1 MSVETLTRP
10 SSTTGQH
17 ISSIEDIPTFSN
29 LLTHG
34 PEAITTVPK
43 DKERTLVAL
52 GLNGKGYF
60 LLCMPEEQNKLAW
73 LALRE
78 RLKARGYM
86 PGGHATC
93 SEEVMNVLLQD
104 VSRANKETGLQIE
117 SDINAVNAV
126 NEVVIEP
133 QPIGWFRDVLA
144 SCINLG
150 ATHLHFEL
158 RGNCALVRVRVHG
171 LMHELTSVLQ
181 QTALDGIS
189 AVYNGVAQD
198 RSCADGV
205 FNPARAQQAMIPFA
219 LGSETV
225 NLRFQSHPAM
235 SGVDVTMRILRAN
248 KVGREKLS
256 LDTLGYTPS
265 QIDDLHMAARCSL
278 GGVFIAGVAGS
289 GKTTT
294 LNTLLA
300 QLAQERYRKI
310 VSIEDPVECHAHGVS
325 HFSIEHHVDGH
336 EASQRLKSAWAA
348 FLRMDPDVGVF
359 GEVRD
364 EFSAELALNAI
375 HNGHKILTTVHALSA
390 LGVVERLSSTAFG
403 LQRDLVCQP
412 DFFAALVYQVLT
424 PVNCPSCKVRAL
436 DVMSSEALAPY
447 QAIFGLDVGD
457 IYCASEH
464 GCDECLKP
472 NIDYSELRHA
482 GVKGVKVNAEVILP
496 DEDML
501 LLLKDGKDIEARQAW
516 RAKRIAKF
524 DESDMMGKEAW
535 GHALY
540 DMSRGLIDPYY
551 FEMNFGSPKLFA
563 AKV

>member
-1 MSVETLTRP
+1 MSVETLTPP
-10 SSTTGQH
+10 SSKAGQH
-17 ISSIEDIPTFSN
+17 ISNIEDVPTFSS

-34 PEAITTVPK
+34 AEAITTVPK

-52 GLNGKGYF
+52 GLNGNGYF
-60 LLCMPEEQNKLAW
+60 LLCMPEEQHKLAW

-78 RLKARGYM
+78 RLKARGYT

-104 VSRANKETGLQIE
+104 VTRASKDATFQIE
-117 SDINAVNAV
+117 SDVNAV
-126 NEVVIEP
+126 NEVVNEP

-144 SCINLG
+144 SCINLD

-158 RGNCALVRVRVHG
+158 RGNCALVRVRLHG
-171 LMHELTSVLQ
+171 LMHELTSVPK

-189 AVYNGVAQD
+189 AVYNAVAQE
-198 RSCADGV
+198 RSCAGGV
-205 FNPARAQQAMIPFA
+205 FNPALAQQAMIPFA

-225 NLRFQSHPAM
+225 NLRIQSHPAM
-235 SGVDVTMRILRAN
+235 SGFDVTMRIVRAK
-248 KVGREKLS
+248 KVGREKLR

-265 QIDDLHMAARCSL
+265 QIDDLHMASRRSL
-278 GGVFIAGVAGS
+278 GGIFIAGVGGS

-310 VSIEDPVECHAHGVS
+310 VSIEDPVECYANGVS
-325 HFSIEHHVDGH
+325 HFSIQHHVDGH
-336 EASQRLKSAWAA
+336 QASQRLKSAWMA

-403 LQRDLVCQP
+403 LRRDLVCQP

-424 PVNCPSCKVRAL
+424 PVNCLSCKVRAL

-447 QAIFGLDVGD
+447 QTIFGLDVGD

-472 NIDYSELRHA
+472 NIDYSELKHV

-524 DESDMMGKEAW
+524 DESHMIGKEAW

-551 FEMNFGSPKLFA
+551 FEMNFGSPKLLA